1 MFDDEQTLLAAGIM
15 LEENQFGGVSF
26 DSFAM
31 RGR

>member
-15 LEENQFGGVSF
+15 LEENQFCGVPF
-26 DSFAM
+26 DTFAM